1 MFTAL
6 SSNNNQ
12 QAEQHTFLRIFYRGG
27 IRVAF
32 LIFLQI
38 SVKCNLPSD
47 PAPLYQ
53 TPGVFMQHRLQSS
66 DAKDIEDFDCGW
78 KNWDQLKIV
87 MKIQNTVYMQFD
99 NSAQTWRHHA
109 ISMIP

>member
-1 MFTAL
+1 MFTTN
-6 SSNNNQ
+6 SSTSWC
-12 QAEQHTFLRIFYRGG
+12 APQHTFLRIFYRGG

-38 SVKCNLPSD
+38 SEKCNLPSE

-53 TPGVFMQHRLQSS
+53 TLGVFMQHRLQSS
-66 DAKDIEDFDCGW
+66 DAKGIEDFEWGW

-87 MKIQNTVYMQFD
+87 MKIQNTVYKQFD
-99 NSAQTWRHHA
+99 NTVQTWRHHA